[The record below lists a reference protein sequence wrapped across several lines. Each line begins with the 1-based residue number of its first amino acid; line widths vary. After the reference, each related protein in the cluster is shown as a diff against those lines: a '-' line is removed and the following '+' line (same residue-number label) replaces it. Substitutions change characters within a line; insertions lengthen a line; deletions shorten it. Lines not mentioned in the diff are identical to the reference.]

1 MKAVHEV
8 EDASPW
14 IAIHRTPQFADQPVF
29 RSLTGVTPGE
39 YAAEVGQR
47 GQAGPSGNT
56 AT

>member
-1 MKAVHEV
+1 MRVGDAVSVDRHPPDTAV
-8 EDASPW
+8 
-14 IAIHRTPQFADQPVF
+14 ADQPVF